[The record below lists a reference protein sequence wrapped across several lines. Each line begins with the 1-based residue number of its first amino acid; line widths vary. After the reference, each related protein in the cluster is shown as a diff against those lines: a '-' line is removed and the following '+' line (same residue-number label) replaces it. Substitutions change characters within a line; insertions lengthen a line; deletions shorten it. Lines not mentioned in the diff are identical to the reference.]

1 MLTVL
6 CLDHHKYPARRDQQ
20 IVRKCDSVW
29 INDNVRFLSR
39 RTFLEKDG
47 MSGVNKGD
55 LNRRR
60 RIPVLIPFVPKE
72 MHSSR
77 PSLLHTYIHTGD
89 CGFSVNRQLGDR
101 KSTPHWECH
110 FPCWWL
116 ASVPLCELGNSYLPV
131 PVYSRKSPAWV
142 LSCTVNQDSLSL
154 RRRALALPVPHVRVC
169 ENVALPVGP
178 RHSCEGLL
186 ASAS

>member
-1 MLTVL
+1 MSVSSGLVVVPCCCCCCCCDMLTVL

-77 PSLLHTYIHTGD
+77 PSLLHTYIHTYIQEIVAFPSID
-89 CGFSVNRQLGDR
+89 SSVTENRHRIG
-101 KSTPHWECH
+101 SAT
-110 FPCWWL
+110 F
-116 ASVPLCELGNSYLPV
+116 
-131 PVYSRKSPAWV
+131 
-142 LSCTVNQDSLSL
+142 
-154 RRRALALPVPHVRVC
+154 HV
-169 ENVALPVGP
+169 G
-178 RHSCEGLL
+178 GLL
-186 ASAS
+186 RCLCANWGIVTYLYLSTAGSHLPGY